1 MQLKKGK
8 GQSAHDFLR
17 ESATCSLMR
26 NTFSFLVAMVII
38 LISGSSLAGD
48 LFDHKAIRD
57 SGNLDIQVVQD
68 WHEVA
73 GPVPTR
79 QKVINILVHEEL
91 PGQPYRIPVRFIVP
105 KDRKAK
111 GFHLTGGH
119 QLRQFDGDAKIFRAD
134 EVLLK
139 GGVGRVHTMIQVL
152 NQSDQAQLGRALD
165 AKFIETLDPKY
176 SIQYYGWP
184 LTLMKAITAAYAEG
198 GHFGKGKIAMSGGSK
213 NGATPSLVLNVDDR
227 TTAVHGSVS
236 PIWDS
241 PLRLCEEAQW
251 EKLNSYNKS
260 YAASVQSSG
269 KATRGRLLEHPFL
282 GGTYGP
288 IYNRKALAAGHSWQE
303 LKSMSEAMADNVFI
317 SRNVEQLKARGAEFL
332 FQPGTHDFVCF
343 DLIWGGQHHPN
354 IPLYLR
360 ANSGHGIK
368 PSHPQSEKGQDNLT
382 AFLYQHFFDDF
393 EGSRLQ
399 APDVKCEL
407 IGDKLKV
414 SVKFKAGSKTES
426 GRIWWIYDRGPD
438 GSAAYIREL
447 FPDDQWADMK
457 QAESA
462 GAWTVEI
469 PIKGSHQT
477 IDFFSNH
484 KKTLKYRGEDLQT
497 YLSSPYQ
504 RVNLK

>member
-1 MQLKKGK
+1 MRINPIFLILLAVGFIFNQ
-8 GQSAHDFLR
+8 AH
-17 ESATCSLMR
+17 A
-26 NTFSFLVAMVII
+26 A
-38 LISGSSLAGD
+38 D
-48 LFDHKAIRD
+48 LFDHKEIRNPA
-57 SGNLDIQVVQD
+57 NLDVQLVKE

-73 GPVPTR
+73 GPTPTR
-79 QKVINILVHEEL
+79 QKVINILVHEVIS
-91 PGQPYRIPVRFIVP
+91 GKPYRILVRFIVP

-119 QLRQFDGDAKIFRAD
+119 QLRQFDGDAKIFRGD
-134 EVLLK
+134 EVLLE
-139 GGVGRVHTMIQVL
+139 GGVGRVHTMVQTL
-152 NQSDQAQLGRALD
+152 NQSDQAELGKALD

-198 GHFGKGKIAMSGGSK
+198 EHFEKGKIAMSGGSK

-227 TTAVHGSVS
+227 TTAVHGGVS

-241 PLRLCEEAQW
+241 PLRLCDEEQW
-251 EKLNSYNKS
+251 EKLHSYNKK

-269 KATRGRLLEHPFL
+269 KTSRGRLLEHPFL

-288 IYNRKALAAGHSWQE
+288 IYNKQARAAGHSWEE
-303 LKSMSEAMADNVFI
+303 LKGLAEAMADNVFI
-317 SRNVEQLKARGAEFL
+317 SRNLEQLNARGAEYL
-332 FQPGTHDFVCF
+332 FHPGTHDFVCF
-343 DLIWGGQHHPN
+343 DLIWGGQNHPK

-360 ANSGHGIK
+360 TNSGHGIK
-368 PSHPQSEKGQDNLT
+368 PSHPKSEKRQDNLS

-393 EGSRLQ
+393 EGSMLE
-399 APDVKCEL
+399 APDVSSEL

-414 SVKFKAGSKTES
+414 SVKFKVGSKTES

-457 QAESA
+457 RDESA
-462 GAWTVEI
+462 ETWTVEI
-469 PIKGSHQT
+469 PIEESHQT

-484 KKTLKYRGEDLQT
+484 KKNLKYRDADLQT

-504 RVNLK
+504 RVVLK